1 MCQTEL
7 ISKNMVKLSKRS
19 FSHRLEA
26 VVPNEYRE
34 SQLARL
40 NRELDDLY
48 DLIYD
53 DWRTITE
60 EDYRIFGV
68 QFTILLQTLKQLYD
82 TCRKMPKE
90 MGLKEETR
98 KLGLVYS
105 ALYELNSDI
114 VNFCIKL
121 PKNQEMKRLM
131 DRLTEV
137 DQKRAA
143 QLN

>member
-1 MCQTEL
+1 M
-7 ISKNMVKLSKRS
+7 
-19 FSHRLEA
+19 
-26 VVPNEYRE
+26 PNEYRE

>member
-7 ISKNMVKLSKRS
+7 ISKNVVKLSKRS

-82 TCRKMPKE
+82 TCRKMPEE